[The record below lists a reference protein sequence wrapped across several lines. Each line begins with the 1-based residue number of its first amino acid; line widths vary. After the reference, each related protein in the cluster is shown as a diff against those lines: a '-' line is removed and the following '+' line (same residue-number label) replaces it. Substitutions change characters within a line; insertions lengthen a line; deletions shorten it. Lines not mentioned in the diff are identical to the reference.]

1 MTASLQELFPS
12 LDKAV
17 VADVLRHCAD
27 NVNEAAEVLLGMSL
41 ETTTLVRQCHAA
53 MSLQDA
59 AVLLMYIIVR
69 LQQLCLQCIASQF

>member
-27 NVNEAAEVLLGMSL
+27 NVNEATDVLLGMSL
-41 ETTTLVRQCHAA
+41 ETTTLVRRCHAA
-53 MSLQDA
+53 
-59 AVLLMYIIVR
+59 
-69 LQQLCLQCIASQF
+69 ASM

>member
-27 NVNEAAEVLLGMSL
+27 NVNEAADVLLGMSL
-41 ETTTLVRQCHAA
+41 EATSLVRFCHVAA
-53 MSLQDA
+53 SPQDA
-59 AVLLMYIIVR
+59 ISY
-69 LQQLCLQCIASQF
+69 